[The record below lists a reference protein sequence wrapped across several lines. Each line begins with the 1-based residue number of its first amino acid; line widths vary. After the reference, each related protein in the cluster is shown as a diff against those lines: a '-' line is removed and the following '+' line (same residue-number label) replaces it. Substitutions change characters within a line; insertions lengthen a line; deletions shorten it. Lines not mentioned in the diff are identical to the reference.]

1 MRNVIL
7 VLGVLMFMSCSVD
20 DSIEERMM
28 MDEVEETQTN
38 FEVLILGDWD
48 DLSDDDE
55 NANFDGEK
63 VVFSS
68 GDVSFEYEYWI
79 NDNEITINF
88 GSGMEIISQLSIDGD
103 ILSIGERDYLKI

>member
-1 MRNVIL
+1 MRNLIL
-7 VLGVLMFMSCSVD
+7 VLGMLMFASCSVD

-28 MDEVEETQTN
+28 QEELSQN
-38 FEVLILGDWD
+38 YEVLILGDWD

-55 NANFDGEK
+55 DASFDGEK

-79 NDNEITINF
+79 VEDEITIKY
-88 GSGMEIISQLSIDGD
+88 GEYMEITSQLSIDGVV
-103 ILSIGERDYLKI
+103 LKIGEREYLKL

>member
-7 VLGVLMFMSCSVD
+7 VLGVLMLMSCSVD
-20 DSIEERMM
+20 DSIEERIM
-28 MDEVEETQTN
+28 MDEIEEAQTN

-68 GDVSFEYEYWI
+68 GDVEFKYEYWI
-79 NDNEITINF
+79 DGDDITIKYSNT
-88 GSGMEIISQLSIDGD
+88 MIKTRKLIIDGD
-103 ILSIGERDYLKI
+103 VLKIGNREYLRI